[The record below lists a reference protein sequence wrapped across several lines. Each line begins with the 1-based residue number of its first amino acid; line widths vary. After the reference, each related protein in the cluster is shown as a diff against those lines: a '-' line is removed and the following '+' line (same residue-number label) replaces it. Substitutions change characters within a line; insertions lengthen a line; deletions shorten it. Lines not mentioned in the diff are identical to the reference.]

1 MSIIKLTEKDLS
13 NIIKQVINNSN
24 AKKFILK
31 EDCVKSMALID
42 PNTGK
47 PAYIDSKT
55 GKYCDPNK
63 PTPRGVNPTFNTH
76 KSLTDLIVTNSN
88 NKNTDIKNI
97 WVYNDDFDN
106 FKKSC
111 YLENIYS
118 WYEKNIK
125 FDDIV
130 ISLNPETLNNI
141 ETIASTLRN
150 NHLGTEVVVKY
161 DEHYK
166 LNWEEVADKLVGAFG
181 GYVWCKGGFET
192 YLLPTE
198 FHTEKL
204 YEFNR

>member
-1 MSIIKLTEKDLS
+1 MTTSLYYLPISYLARDLAIS
-13 NIIKQVINNSN
+13 SFN
-24 AKKFILK
+24 
-31 EDCVKSMALID
+31 M
-42 PNTGK
+42 
-47 PAYIDSKT
+47 SKT
-55 GKYCDPNK
+55 RKKILYI
-63 PTPRGVNPTFNTH
+63 
-76 KSLTDLIVTNSN
+76 KS
-88 NKNTDIKNI
+88 DIKPFERTLLNEL
-97 WVYNDDFDN
+97 YFDHDLYYDIN
-106 FKKSC
+106 
-111 YLENIYS
+111 L
-118 WYEKNIK
+118 NIK